1 MYQLP
6 DNNGDLPLLK
16 FESMLKTN
24 NVYFFDSTEFEEI
37 VSHYMDVGKISLAK
51 KAIELSLRQHPTS
64 VALKLL
70 SVELLI
76 FEDKL
81 EVAEKLLGEL
91 EQIEPSNDQLYLQ
104 KASLL
109 SKKDMHIEAINALH
123 KALLYAEDEAD
134 IFSMIG
140 MEYLFLDDYETA
152 RLNFAKCLEVEYDD
166 YSSLYNVIYCF
177 DMQHKHIEAIEYLH
191 NYINKDPYC
200 EIAWHQLGRQFY
212 ITEKYKEA
220 LDAFDYSILIDERF
234 IGAYLEK
241 AKTLEALERYEEAI
255 ANYDLTTQLEDGTPF
270 TYLRMGKCYEKLN
283 NKKVALK
290 YYNLT
295 VKEDPLLDKGWLA
308 LTNVYIE
315 QKNYQKA
322 LYFINKA
329 LQIDDENVMYW
340 SSFAHI
346 NLNLNLF
353 EEASVAFHKCIDL
366 EDYRL
371 DIFVALVDVLHFLGE
386 FKDALKVLRK
396 AKKMYTDF
404 AEIEYRLSGMNFL
417 LDNNE
422 KGCQH
427 FKNALKYDY
436 EYHTIV
442 KELYPTIFDK
452 SEIQELVNKAKI

>member
-1 MYQLP
+1 MHQLP
-6 DNNGDLPLLK
+6 NSGGDLPLLK

-24 NVYFFDSTEFEEI
+24 DVYFFDSTEFEQI
-37 VSHYMDVGKISLAK
+37 ISHYMDVGKVSLAK
-51 KAIELSLRQHPTS
+51 KAIELGLKQHPS
-64 VALKLL
+64 SIALKLL

-81 EVAEKLLGEL
+81 DIAEKLLANL

-109 SKKDMHIEAINALH
+109 SKKDKHLEAINALN
-123 KALLYAEDEAD
+123 KALLYTDDEAN
-134 IFSMIG
+134 IHSMIG
-140 MEYLFLDDYETA
+140 MEYLFLDDYSTA

-166 YSSLYNVIYCF
+166 YSSLYNVIYCY
-177 DMQHKHIEAIEYLH
+177 DMQNQHIEAIDYLQ

-220 LDAFDYSILIDERF
+220 LNAFDYSILIDEHF

-255 ANYDLTTQLEDGTPF
+255 AHYDLTTQLDDATPF
-270 TYLRMGKCYEKLN
+270 TYLRIGKCYERLDD
-283 NKKVALK
+283 KKSALK

-308 LTNVYIE
+308 LTNLYIE
-315 QKNYQKA
+315 LENYQKA

-329 LQIDDENVMYW
+329 LQIDDENTLYW
-340 SSFAHI
+340 AHFGQI
-346 NLNLNLF
+346 NLKLNLF
-353 EEASVAFHKCIDL
+353 EEATTAFQKCIDL

-371 DIFVALVDVLHFLGE
+371 EIFVALVDVLHFLGE
-386 FKDALKVLRK
+386 FRDALKVLHK
-396 AKKMYTDF
+396 AKKLYKDF

-417 LDNNE
+417 LDNNV
-422 KGCQH
+422 KGCKY

-436 EYHTIV
+436 EYHHIV
-442 KELYPTIFDK
+442 KELYPTIFNK
-452 SEIQELVNKAKI
+452 EEIQEILKKSSK

>member
-24 NVYFFDSTEFEEI
+24 NVYFFDSTEFEQI

-81 EVAEKLLGEL
+81 DVAEKLLSEL

-123 KALLYAEDEAD
+123 KALLYAEDDAD

-166 YSSLYNVIYCF
+166 YSSLYNVIYCY

-220 LDAFDYSILIDERF
+220 LNAFDYSILIDEQF

-255 ANYDLTTQLEDGTPF
+255 ANYDLTTQLEDATPF

-283 NKKVALK
+283 NKKLALK

-353 EEASVAFHKCIDL
+353 EEASVAFQKCIDL

-396 AKKMYTDF
+396 AKKMYKDF

-417 LDNNE
+417 LDNNT
-422 KGCQH
+422 KGCQY
-427 FKNALKYDY
+427 FKNGLKFDY
-436 EYHTIV
+436 EYHNVV

-452 SEIQELVNKAKI
+452 NEIKELLKNAKL

>member
-24 NVYFFDSTEFEEI
+24 TVYFFDSTEFEEI
-37 VSHYMDVGKISLAK
+37 ISHYMDVGKISLAK
-51 KAIELSLRQHPTS
+51 KAIELGLRQHPTS
-64 VALKLL
+64 ITLKLL

-81 EVAEKLLGEL
+81 EVAEKLLEEL

-109 SKKDMHIEAINALH
+109 SKKDMHQEAINALN
-123 KALLYAEDEAD
+123 KALLYTEDEVD
-134 IFSMIG
+134 IFAMIG

-166 YSSLYNVIYCF
+166 YSSLYNVIYCY
-177 DMQHKHIEAIEYLH
+177 DMQHQHIEAIAYLQA
-191 NYINKDPYC
+191 YINKDPYC

-212 ITEKYKEA
+212 ITEQYKEA
-220 LDAFDYSILIDERF
+220 LNAFDYSILIDEHF

-241 AKTLEALERYEEAI
+241 AKTLEALEHYEEAI
-255 ANYDLTTQLEDGTPF
+255 ANYDLTTALEDGTPF
-270 TYLRMGKCYEKLN
+270 TYLRMGSCYEKLN
-283 NKKVALK
+283 NTKLALK

-308 LTNVYIE
+308 LTNLYIE

-329 LQIDDENVMYW
+329 LHIDDENVMYW
-340 SSFAHI
+340 SCFAQI
-346 NLNLNLF
+346 NLKLNLF
-353 EEASVAFHKCIDL
+353 EEAATAFQKCIDL

-371 DIFVALVDVLHFLGE
+371 DIFLALVDVLHFIGE
-386 FKDALKVLRK
+386 FKDALKVLNK
-396 AKKMYTDF
+396 AKKMYKDF

-417 LDNNE
+417 LQNDTS
-422 KGCQH
+422 GIRY
-427 FKNALKYDY
+427 FKNALKLDY
-436 EYHTIV
+436 EYHQVI

-452 SEIQELVNKAKI
+452 TAIVELLKKNKE

>member
-24 NVYFFDSTEFEEI
+24 TVYFFDSTEFEEI
-37 VSHYMDVGKISLAK
+37 ISHYMDVGKVLLAK
-51 KAIELSLRQHPTS
+51 KALELGVKQHPS
-64 VALKLL
+64 SISLKLV

-76 FEDKL
+76 LEDKL
-81 EVAEKLLGEL
+81 EVAEKLLIEL

-109 SKKDMHIEAINALH
+109 SKKDMHKEAINALL
-123 KALLYAEDEAD
+123 KALLHTNDEVEVL
-134 IFSMIG
+134 SMIG
-140 MEYLFLDDYETA
+140 MEYLFLEDYDTA

-177 DMQHKHIEAIEYLH
+177 DMQHQHIEAIDYLQ
-191 NYINKDPYC
+191 NYIDKDPYC

-212 ITEKYKEA
+212 VIEKYEEA
-220 LDAFDYSILIDERF
+220 LHAFDYSILIDEHF

-241 AKTLEALERYEEAI
+241 AKTLEALERYEEAV
-255 ANYDLTTQLEDGTPF
+255 ANYDLTVQLEDGTPF
-270 TYLRMGKCYEKLN
+270 TYLRLGACYEKLN
-283 NKKVALK
+283 NTKTALK

-308 LTNVYIE
+308 LTGVYIE

-322 LYFINKA
+322 LYFIEKA
-329 LQIDDENVMYW
+329 LHIDDENATYW
-340 SSFAHI
+340 AYFAKI

-353 EEASVAFHKCIDL
+353 EEAASAFQKCLDL

-371 DIFVALVDVLHFLGE
+371 DVFVALVDVLHFLGE
-386 FKDALKVLRK
+386 FKDALKVLKK
-396 AKKMYTDF
+396 AKKMYVDF
-404 AEIEYRLSGMNFL
+404 AEIEYRLSGINFL
-417 LDNNE
+417 LQNDTSG
-422 KGCQH
+422 KRY
-427 FKNALKYDY
+427 FKNALKIDY
-436 EYHTIV
+436 AYHRVV
-442 KELYPTIFDK
+442 KELYPSVFDK
-452 SEIQELVNKAKI
+452 IEIIALLDKTK

>member
-212 ITEKYKEA
+212 IIEKYKEA

-255 ANYDLTTQLEDGTPF
+255 ANYDLTTQ
-270 TYLRMGKCYEKLN
+270 
-283 NKKVALK
+283 
-290 YYNLT
+290 
-295 VKEDPLLDKGWLA
+295 
-308 LTNVYIE
+308 
-315 QKNYQKA
+315 
-322 LYFINKA
+322 
-329 LQIDDENVMYW
+329 
-340 SSFAHI
+340 
-346 NLNLNLF
+346 
-353 EEASVAFHKCIDL
+353 
-366 EDYRL
+366 
-371 DIFVALVDVLHFLGE
+371 
-386 FKDALKVLRK
+386 
-396 AKKMYTDF
+396 
-404 AEIEYRLSGMNFL
+404 
-417 LDNNE
+417 
-422 KGCQH
+422 
-427 FKNALKYDY
+427 
-436 EYHTIV
+436 
-442 KELYPTIFDK
+442 
-452 SEIQELVNKAKI
+452 

>member
-24 NVYFFDSTEFEEI
+24 TVYFFDSTEFEEI
-37 VSHYMDVGKISLAK
+37 ISHYMDVGKLSLAK

-81 EVAEKLLGEL
+81 DAAEKLLVDL

-109 SKKDMHIEAINALH
+109 SKKDMHVEAINALN
-123 KALLYAEDEAD
+123 KALMHTDDEAD
-134 IFSMIG
+134 ILSMIG

-152 RLNFAKCLEVEYDD
+152 RLNFAKCLEVEYND
-166 YSSLYNVIYCF
+166 YSSLYNVIYCY
-177 DMQHKHIEAIEYLH
+177 DMQHQHIEAIEYLH
-191 NYINKDPYC
+191 NYIDKDPYC

-220 LDAFDYSILIDERF
+220 LNAFDYSILIDEHF

-255 ANYDLTTQLEDGTPF
+255 ANYDLTMQLEDATPF
-270 TYLRMGKCYEKLN
+270 TYLRMGTCYEKIN
-283 NKKVALK
+283 NKKLALK

-308 LTNVYIE
+308 LTSLYIE
-315 QKNYQKA
+315 QENYQKA

-329 LQIDDENVMYW
+329 LQIDDENAMYL
-340 SSFAHI
+340 SCFAQI
-346 NLNLNLF
+346 NLKLNLF
-353 EEASVAFHKCIDL
+353 EEAAAAFQKCIDL

-371 DIFVALVDVLHFLGE
+371 EIFIALVDVLHFLGE
-386 FKDALKVLRK
+386 FNDALKVLRK
-396 AKKMYTDF
+396 AKKMYKDF

-417 LDNNE
+417 LDNKT
-422 KGCQH
+422 KGYQY
-427 FKNALKYDY
+427 FKNGLKFDY
-436 EYHTIV
+436 EYHIIA
-442 KELYPTIFDK
+442 KELYPTIFDNI
-452 SEIQELVNKAKI
+452 EIKALLKKAKL

>member
-1 MYQLP
+1 MHQLP
-6 DNNGDLPLLK
+6 NSGGDLPLTR

-24 NVYFFDSTEFEEI
+24 DVYFFDSTEFEQI
-37 VSHYMDVGKISLAK
+37 ISHYMDVGKVSLAK
-51 KAIELSLRQHPTS
+51 KAIELGLKQHTS
-64 VALKLL
+64 SIALKLL

-81 EVAEKLLGEL
+81 DIAEKLLANL

-109 SKKDMHIEAINALH
+109 SKKDKHLEAINALN
-123 KALLYAEDEAD
+123 KALLYTDDEAD
-134 IFSMIG
+134 IHSMIG
-140 MEYLFLDDYETA
+140 MEYLFLDDYDTA

-166 YSSLYNVIYCF
+166 YSSLYNVIYCY
-177 DMQHKHIEAIEYLH
+177 DMLHQHMEAIDYLQ

-212 ITEKYKEA
+212 IIEKYKEA
-220 LDAFDYSILIDERF
+220 LNAFDYSILIDEQF

-255 ANYDLTTQLEDGTPF
+255 ANYDLTTQLDDATPF
-270 TYLRMGKCYEKLN
+270 TYLRIGKCYERLDDRKS
-283 NKKVALK
+283 ALK

-308 LTNVYIE
+308 LTNLYIE
-315 QKNYQKA
+315 LENYQKA

-329 LQIDDENVMYW
+329 LQIDDENTLYW
-340 SSFAHI
+340 AHFGQI
-346 NLNLNLF
+346 NLKLNLF
-353 EEASVAFHKCIDL
+353 EEATKAFQKCIDL

-371 DIFVALVDVLHFLGE
+371 EIFLALVDVLHFLGE
-386 FKDALKVLRK
+386 FVDALEVLNK
-396 AKKMYTDF
+396 AKKLYKDF

-417 LDNNE
+417 LDNNV
-422 KGCQH
+422 KGCKY

-436 EYHTIV
+436 EYHHIV
-442 KELYPTIFDK
+442 KELYPTIFNKEEVQEILKK
-452 SEIQELVNKAKI
+452 SSK

>member
-81 EVAEKLLGEL
+81 DVAEKLLGEL

-123 KALLYAEDEAD
+123 KALLYSEDEVD

-140 MEYLFLDDYETA
+140 MEYLFLDDYDTA

-166 YSSLYNVIYCF
+166 YSSLYNIIYCY

-191 NYINKDPYC
+191 KYINKDPYC

-220 LDAFDYSILIDERF
+220 LNAFDYSILIDEHF

-255 ANYDLTTQLEDGTPF
+255 ANYDLTTQLEDATPF
-270 TYLRMGKCYEKLN
+270 TYLRMGKCYEELN
-283 NKKVALK
+283 NKKLALK

-353 EEASVAFHKCIDL
+353 EEASVAFQKCIDL

-396 AKKMYTDF
+396 AKKMYKDF

-417 LDNNE
+417 LENNT

-436 EYHTIV
+436 EYHNV
-442 KELYPTIFDK
+442 AKELYPTIFDK
-452 SEIQELVNKAKI
+452 SEIQELVKKAKI